1 MHVGNRDRRSVELSA
16 GLLEYA
22 EAGDPHGPPVVLL
35 HGLLMNDAQWDL
47 VLPRLPES
55 CRYVLPVLPLGG
67 HRVPMSPHADLTL
80 AAMVDLL
87 AEFLDALDLR
97 DVTLVVTDW
106 GGPLFLTARG
116 RDERVGRMIVLP
128 CEAYD
133 NFPPGLAGKM
143 VAVAVHTPGG
153 IRFAAWQLRIPFL
166 RRMRLLLGDM
176 AVREIPQDIVERWT
190 AGALASAGVRS
201 DVRRYALTRFD
212 RQALIADT
220 EKLACFDRPALIIW
234 APENRMMP
242 AAHGPALAE
251 LLPDARLVEIEDS
264 YVLTMLDRPDRTA
277 EVMSEFL
284 RAELSLPR

>member
-1 MHVGNRDRRSVELSA
+1 MELANRERRSVELSA

-35 HGLLMNDAQWDL
+35 HGLFMNDAQWDL

-55 CRYVLPVLPLGG
+55 CRYVMPVLPLGG
-67 HRVPMSPHADLTL
+67 HRVPMSPDADLTL

-87 AEFLDALDLR
+87 AEFLDTLELS

-106 GGPLFLTARG
+106 GGPLFLPARG
-116 RDERVGRMIVLP
+116 RDDRIGRMIVLP

-143 VAVAVHTPGG
+143 VALAVHTPGG
-153 IRFAAWQLRIPFL
+153 MRFAAWQLRIPFL
-166 RRMRLLLGDM
+166 RRMRPLMGDM
-176 AVREIPQDIVERWT
+176 AIRDIPQDIVERWT
-190 AGALASAGVRS
+190 DGALALAGVRS
-201 DVRRYALTRFD
+201 DVRRYASTRFD
-212 RQALIADT
+212 KQSLITDT
-220 EKLACFDRPALIIW
+220 GRLSGFDRPVLIIW
-234 APENRMMP
+234 APQNRMMP
-242 AAHGPALAE
+242 PEHGPALAK
-251 LLPDARLVEIEDS
+251 LLPNARLVEIEDA

-284 RAELSLPR
+284 RAELSLPA

>member
-1 MHVGNRDRRSVELSA
+1 MSVEQRERRSVELSA

-22 EAGDPHGPPVVLL
+22 EIGDPHGPPVVLL

-47 VLPRLPES
+47 VLPHLPGS
-55 CRYVLPVLPLGG
+55 CRYVMPVLPLGG
-67 HRVPMSPHADLTL
+67 HRVPMSPDAQLTF
-80 AAMVDLL
+80 APMVDLL

-133 NFPPGLAGKM
+133 NFPPGLAGRM
-143 VAVAVHTPGG
+143 VALAVHTPGG
-153 IRFAAWQLRIPFL
+153 VRLAARALRVPFL
-166 RRMRLLLGDM
+166 RRMRPLLGDM
-176 AVREIPQDIVERWT
+176 AIREIPQDIVERWT
-190 AGALASAGVRS
+190 DGALASAGVRS

-212 RQALIADT
+212 KQAMIADT
-220 EKLACFDRPALIIW
+220 EKLSDFDRPVLIIW
-234 APENRMMP
+234 APQNRMMP
-242 AAHGPALAE
+242 PEHGPALAGA
-251 LLPDARLVEIEDS
+251 LPNARLVEIEDS

>member
-1 MHVGNRDRRSVELSA
+1 MELANRERRSVELSA

-35 HGLLMNDAQWDL
+35 HGLFMNDAQWDL

-55 CRYVLPVLPLGG
+55 CRYVMPVLPLGG
-67 HRVPMSPHADLTL
+67 HRVPMSPDADLTL

-87 AEFLDALDLR
+87 AEFLDTLELS

-106 GGPLFLTARG
+106 GGPLFLPARG
-116 RDERVGRMIVLP
+116 RDDRIGRMIVLP

-143 VAVAVHTPGG
+143 VALAVHTPGG
-153 IRFAAWQLRIPFL
+153 MRFAAWQLRIPFL
-166 RRMRLLLGDM
+166 RRMRPLMGDM
-176 AVREIPQDIVERWT
+176 AIRDIPQDIVERWT
-190 AGALASAGVRS
+190 DGALASAGVRS
-201 DVRRYALTRFD
+201 DVRRYASTRFD
-212 RQALIADT
+212 KQALIADT
-220 EKLACFDRPALIIW
+220 GRLSGFDRPVLIIW
-234 APENRMMP
+234 APQNRMMP
-242 AAHGPALAE
+242 PEHGPALAE
-251 LLPDARLVEIEDS
+251 LLPNARLVEIEDS

-284 RAELSLPR
+284 RAELSLPA